1 MDIQLFRSFLM
12 VAKLGNMPQA
22 TEQLNI
28 TQPTMP
34 MMLGQLWRIGDYV
47 IRNNWQKQMIQCKLR
62 IDV

>member
-1 MDIQLFRSFLM
+1 MDIKLFRTFLM
-12 VAKLGNMPQA
+12 VAKIGNMPQA

-34 MMLGQLWRIGDYV
+34 MMLGQLWRITDYGT
-47 IRNNWQKQMIQCKLR
+47 RNNWQKQMIQCKLR